1 MLLINHGFAERILIS
16 AVYSFTVAC
25 SFLPLIVRN
34 FLAPTL
40 SVSSTGNGDEWD
52 GWVAVLQAVGGAA
65 VAGAAV
71 ALAG

>member
-25 SFLPLIVRN
+25 SFLPLIV
-34 FLAPTL
+34 PTL
-40 SVSSTGNGDEWD
+40 TVSSTGNGDEWD